1 MDIQQTPIGSINEI
15 MQRSFEAFGAYRKK
29 SPEDHAIFLE
39 RIAEEM
45 ENMGDE
51 LINQASAETNLPYQR
66 LLGERNRTTGQ
77 LRSFAAMVREG
88 NWVDATIDT
97 AQPDRKPI
105 PKPDI
110 RKMMVPLGPVIVF
123 GASNFPF
130 AYSTA
135 GGDTAAALAAG
146 CSVVVKAH
154 EAHAKTSGMVALAIS
169 HAAQASQMPEH
180 VFQHVYGS
188 GKEVGKTLVQHP
200 LTAAVGFTGSHSGGR
215 ALFDYAAERKS
226 LIPVFSEMGSTNPV
240 IFLPETLKN
249 NSEQLAELY
258 AGSITQSSGQF
269 CTNPG
274 ILLGIQSPEFDR
286 FAELLA
292 QKIAEVPAAKMLH
305 ENIFQSFC
313 AQRDKV
319 LQHPSVTGL
328 NNTTKVDVL
337 EAAPLVARTTG
348 AAFLS
353 DTWLGDEVFGPFS
366 ILISCANEEELRTV
380 WLSLTGQLT
389 TTIMGTD
396 NDFTAYSE
404 LIMLARNIA
413 GRVIFN
419 GVPTGVEV
427 CPSMVHGG
435 PYPATTDSRFTAVGI
450 QSIKRWIRPV
460 CFQNAPESL
469 LPPELRNSNERN
481 IWRLVNNTWTKESL
495 AS

>member
-1 MDIQQTPIGSINEI
+1 MDIQPTPIGSIDEI
-15 MQRSFEAFGAYRKK
+15 MQQSFEAFGAYRRK
-29 SPEDHAIFLE
+29 SPGDQAMFLE

-45 ENMGDE
+45 ESLGDE

-88 NWVDATIDT
+88 SWVDAAIDT
-97 AQPDRKPI
+97 AQPDRKPL

-169 HAAQASQMPEH
+169 RAVSATQMPQY

-188 GKEVGKTLVQHP
+188 GKEVGKALVQHP
-200 LTAAVGFTGSHSGGR
+200 LTAAVGFTGSHAGGR
-215 ALFDYAAERKS
+215 ALFDYAGERKS
-226 LIPVFSEMGSTNPV
+226 VIPVFAEMGSTNPV
-240 IFLPETLKN
+240 IFLPEILKKN
-249 NSEQLAELY
+249 AEQLAELY

-274 ILLGIQSPEFDR
+274 ILLGIQSPELDH
-286 FAELLA
+286 FADLLA
-292 QKIAEVPAAKMLH
+292 QKIEAMPAAKMLH
-305 ENIFQSFC
+305 EYIYQSFRS
-313 AQRDKV
+313 QRDKV
-319 LQHPSVTGL
+319 VQHPSVAVL
-328 NNTTKVDVL
+328 NKTVQGDVL
-337 EAAPLVARTTG
+337 EAVPLVARTTG
-348 AAFLS
+348 AAFLN

-366 ILISCANEEELRTV
+366 IIITCTTEEELRTV

-389 TTIMGTD
+389 TTFMGTD
-396 NDFTAYSE
+396 EDFEAFGE
-404 LIMLARNIA
+404 LIALARNIA

-427 CPSMVHGG
+427 CPAMVHGG

-450 QSIKRWIRPV
+450 QSVKRWIRPV
-460 CFQNAPESL
+460 CFQNAPEAL
-469 LPPELRNSNERN
+469 LPPELRNNNERN
-481 IWRLVNNTWTKESL
+481 IWRLVNNTWTKESI